1 MVLDGVLKAEF
12 ERGLCRRCRLWWH
25 SMPVAA

>member
-12 ERGLCRRCRLWWH
+12 AGGLCKECYIWWH
-25 SMPVAA
+25 SLPLAA